1 MRDVSKVVQGVLMAD
16 KRRVASKD
24 DLVRLWSHECCR
36 VFADRLVDDA
46 DRGWFGGEVKRC
58 VADHFKLTYE
68 KVVPPDDGELL
79 YCDFFTPGYDPTIY
93 EQVTSFAKLSDI
105 TSEHL
110 NEYNEQHIAMN
121 LVLFGDAMAH
131 VCRICR
137 VLRQPQGNAL
147 LLGIGGSG
155 RQSLTRLAAHI
166 ADYQLFQIE
175 ITKNYRT
182 LEWREDLKTVLKLAG
197 YELKHVVFLFVDTQ
211 ITDEIFLENVNNILS
226 SGEVPNLLDEK
237 DLGPIFEKMTPML
250 TAAGTPVNKTNLYGQ
265 FVKMVKK
272 HMHVVMCMSPLGE
285 QYRDRIRQFPSLIN
299 NTTIDWFSAWPED
312 ALAAVAKKL
321 LAREAEA
328 LEGPIFDGI
337 VTMCSKIHST
347 VHAKSKAYLDEVRR
361 YNYVTPTSYLELINT
376 IRVLLEQRKALW
388 RRSAT
393 ASPSGWTSSTRR
405 RRRWRRCRRSSS
417 ASSPCSRRRRCR

>member
-1 MRDVSKVVQGVLMAD
+1 MWGPMLGKRFVVFIDDFNMPKRERYFAQPPVELMRTMIDHGGWYDRKTLKWKQIVDVTLVTAMGPPGGGRQPMTNRMLRQLAHAVVHRDAAGGARGDLRHDHLRLPRRPPRRVPISGTPLVKATIDIYNSAAATLRPTPAKPQYTFNVRDVSKVVQGVLMAD
-16 KRRVASKD
+16 KRRIASKD

-36 VFADRLVDDA
+36 VLADRLVDDA

-137 VLRQPQGNAL
+137 VFTAGQRAPRHRRLGPPVAHAARGAHRRLPAL
-147 LLGIGGSG
+147 
-155 RQSLTRLAAHI
+155 
-166 ADYQLFQIE
+166 QIE
-175 ITKNYRT
+175 IRKTARSVA
-182 LEWREDLKTVLKLAG
+182 RGPKTVLKRS
-197 YELKHVVFLFVDTQ
+197 TSSS
-211 ITDEIFLENVNNILS
+211 TSSSSSTRRSSTRSSSRTSTTSS

-250 TAAGTPVNKTNLYGQ
+250 TAAGTP
-265 FVKMVKK
+265 
-272 HMHVVMCMSPLGE
+272 
-285 QYRDRIRQFPSLIN
+285 
-299 NTTIDWFSAWPED
+299 
-312 ALAAVAKKL
+312 
-321 LAREAEA
+321 
-328 LEGPIFDGI
+328 
-337 VTMCSKIHST
+337 
-347 VHAKSKAYLDEVRR
+347 
-361 YNYVTPTSYLELINT
+361 
-376 IRVLLEQRKALW
+376 
-388 RRSAT
+388 
-393 ASPSGWTSSTRR
+393 
-405 RRRWRRCRRSSS
+405 
-417 ASSPCSRRRRCR
+417 

>member
-36 VFADRLVDDA
+36 VLADRLVDDA

-147 LLGIGGSG
+147 
-155 RQSLTRLAAHI
+155 
-166 ADYQLFQIE
+166 
-175 ITKNYRT
+175 
-182 LEWREDLKTVLKLAG
+182 
-197 YELKHVVFLFVDTQ
+197 
-211 ITDEIFLENVNNILS
+211 
-226 SGEVPNLLDEK
+226 
-237 DLGPIFEKMTPML
+237 
-250 TAAGTPVNKTNLYGQ
+250 
-265 FVKMVKK
+265 
-272 HMHVVMCMSPLGE
+272 
-285 QYRDRIRQFPSLIN
+285 
-299 NTTIDWFSAWPED
+299 
-312 ALAAVAKKL
+312 
-321 LAREAEA
+321 
-328 LEGPIFDGI
+328 
-337 VTMCSKIHST
+337 
-347 VHAKSKAYLDEVRR
+347 
-361 YNYVTPTSYLELINT
+361 
-376 IRVLLEQRKALW
+376 
-388 RRSAT
+388 
-393 ASPSGWTSSTRR
+393 
-405 RRRWRRCRRSSS
+405 SS
-417 ASSPCSRRRRCR
+417 ASAARAARVSRGSRRTSPTTSSSKSRSRRTTARSSGART